1 MSSNDSN
8 PPTPPP
14 TDPPADAPPP
24 ADDTLAE
31 PLPPPPM
38 PGGAEAGA
46 PPPVTPPLQR
56 EAVVLVHDR
65 GRLAL
70 LVSLASLAGVA
81 LGFTLALL
89 AFRGDMRRQPAVV
102 GPVAMG
108 HEPCELRGMHP
119 FWEPNGIDVW
129 HHDSHTWLGV
139 GLEDAGGKVRVT
151 GVFPGSPA
159 ERAGLMKGDIIRTLD
174 GEAVATPSQVKRAVQ
189 AHDGGD
195 RVKIEVERNG
205 VGVTVTATLG
215 ERGGHSGARIRIR

>member
-14 TDPPADAPPP
+14 TDPPVDAPVA
-24 ADDTLAE
+24 ADETLAE
-31 PLPPPPM
+31 PLPPPPL
-38 PGGAEAGA
+38 PGGAQT
-46 PPPVTPPLQR
+46 PPPPMTPPLQR

-81 LGFTLALL
+81 LGFTMALL
-89 AFRGDMRRQPAVV
+89 AFRGEVRRQPAMV
-102 GPVAMG
+102 GPLAVA

-119 FWEPNGIDVW
+119 FWQPDGINIW
-129 HHDSHTWLGV
+129 HSDPRTWLGV

-151 GVFPGSPA
+151 EVSPGSPA
-159 ERAGLMKGDIIRTLD
+159 ERAGLMKGDIIRQLD
-174 GEAVATPSQVKRAVQ
+174 GEAVATPSQLKRAVQ
-189 AHDGGD
+189 AHDGGE

-215 ERGGHSGARIRIR
+215 ERGGHSGAHIRIR